1 MLKQI
6 ASRNEPLPDLTA
18 NFRIKRG
25 LFRKEQIVAALFD
38 FDQYGCVIKTDK
50 IFNPGD
56 TLVLTLVMDM
66 PFEDIR
72 TEGLNG
78 LITERQKHC
87 SNFFYSIDFVGNDA
101 QARAAASEKLD
112 RIQAVL
118 MKKLTLRSRRNG
130 PSSQSMSQT
139 A

>member
-18 NFRIKRG
+18 NFQVRRG
-25 LFRKEQIVAALFD
+25 LFRKERIVASLFD

-56 TLVLTLVMDM
+56 NLTLTLVMEM

-72 TEGLNG
+72 VESLSGLV
-78 LITERQKHC
+78 TERQKHC
-87 SNFFYSIDFVGNDA
+87 SNFFYSIDFIGNDT
-101 QARAAASEKLD
+101 QIRATASDKLD

-118 MKKLTLRSRRNG
+118 MKKLTLRSRRNR
-130 PSSQSMSQT
+130 PSSSSASQS

>member
-18 NFRIKRG
+18 NFQIKRG
-25 LFRKEQIVAALFD
+25 LFRKERIVASLFD

-66 PFEDIR
+66 PFEAIR
-72 TEGLNG
+72 MEGLNG

-101 QARAAASEKLD
+101 QTRATESDKLN

-130 PSSQSMSQT
+130 PSSSNMSQT

>member
-18 NFRIKRG
+18 DFQVKRG
-25 LFRKEQIVAALFD
+25 LFRKERIFARLFD
-38 FDQYGCVIKTDK
+38 FDHHGCVIKTDK

-56 TLVLTLVMDM
+56 TLTLTLVMEM

-72 TEGLNG
+72 TDRLNG
-78 LITERQKHC
+78 LVTERQKHC
-87 SNFFYSIDFVGNDA
+87 SNFFYAIEFVGNDA
-101 QARAAASEKLD
+101 QTRAAESDKLG

-130 PSSQSMSQT
+130 PSSSNMSQT